1 MNNYLI
7 VYDDIYLLNSKIDEI
22 TSKDFKN
29 ITKSIYDLDEQDLDD
44 ALLDLDTYS
53 FLADKKIVIIKNI
66 ENLNDDKKTTHLINY
81 LNSPNN
87 DNLLILTTT
96 KFNGTKKIN
105 KTLKDKTNFI
115 KLESDPITVIK
126 NLLKDYK
133 LEPGVINKISIYSNN
148 NLDIIKTE
156 CDKLINY
163 KEDKNIT
170 VDDVEKLVVKHLGDS
185 SNIIFDLVK
194 YISSSDKKRALE
206 QYKLLQEYN
215 IDDIGLIGLIESQL
229 RLLEQVSIYKKEG
242 LYKDEIASKLN
253 IHPYRIQKTME
264 LLSST
269 NITSINNLIKNLSE
283 IDYKVK
289 AGLIDSKDCILMY
302 IINI

>member
-22 TSKDFKN
+22 TSKDFKD
-29 ITKSIYDLDEQDLDD
+29 ITKSIYDLDEQDLDA

-53 FLADKKIVIIKNI
+53 FLSDKKIVIIKNI

-105 KTLKDKTNFI
+105 KTLKEKTNFI

>member
-29 ITKSIYDLDEQDLDD
+29 ITKSIYDLDEKDLDD

-53 FLADKKIVIIKNI
+53 FLSDKKIVIIKNI

-81 LNSPNN
+81 LDSPNN
-87 DNLLILTTT
+87 NNLLILTTT

-105 KTLKDKTNFI
+105 KTLKEKTNFI
-115 KLESDPITVIK
+115 KLESDPNTVIK

-289 AGLIDSKDCILMY
+289 SGLIDSKDCILMY

>member
-29 ITKSIYDLDEQDLDD
+29 ITKSIYDLDEKDLDD

-53 FLADKKIVIIKNI
+53 FLSDKKIVIIKNI

-81 LNSPNN
+81 LDSPNN
-87 DNLLILTTT
+87 NNLLILTTT

-105 KTLKDKTNFI
+105 KTLRDKTNFI
-115 KLESDPITVIK
+115 KLESDPNTVIK

>member
-53 FLADKKIVIIKNI
+53 FLSDKKIVIIKNI

-242 LYKDEIASKLN
+242 LYKDDIATKLN

>member
-7 VYDDIYLLNSKIDEI
+7 VYDDIYLLNSKIDELVNKEF
-22 TSKDFKN
+22 KD
-29 ITKSIYDLDEQDLDD
+29 IDRSVYDLDEKDLDD

-53 FLADKKIVIIKNI
+53 FLSDKKIVIIKNI

-81 LNSPNN
+81 LDNSNP

-105 KTLKDKTNFI
+105 KTLKEKTNFI
-115 KLESDPITVIK
+115 KLESDPNTVIK

-148 NLDIIKTE
+148 NIDIIKTE

-163 KEDKNIT
+163 KDDKTIT

-206 QYKLLQEYN
+206 HYKLLQEYN
-215 IDDIGLIGLIESQL
+215 IDDISLIGLIESQL
-229 RLLEQVSIYKKEG
+229 RLLEEVSIYKKEG

>member
-53 FLADKKIVIIKNI
+53 FLSDKKIVIIKNI

-81 LNSPNN
+81 LDSPNN

-105 KTLKDKTNFI
+105 KTLKEKTNFI

-253 IHPYRIQKTME
+253 IHPYRIQKTIE
-264 LLSST
+264 LLNST
-269 NITSINNLIKNLSE
+269 NIISINNLIKSLSE

>member
-22 TSKDFKN
+22 TFKDFKD
-29 ITKSIYDLDEQDLDD
+29 ITKSIYDLDEKDLDD

-53 FLADKKIVIIKNI
+53 FLSDKKIVIIKNI

-105 KTLKDKTNFI
+105 KTLKEKTNFI
-115 KLESDPITVIK
+115 KLESDPNTVIK

>member
-22 TSKDFKN
+22 INKDFKD

-53 FLADKKIVIIKNI
+53 FLSDKKIVIIKNI

-105 KTLKDKTNFI
+105 KTLKEKTNFI

>member
-29 ITKSIYDLDEQDLDD
+29 ITKSIYDLDEKDLDD

-53 FLADKKIVIIKNI
+53 FLSDKKIVIIKNI

-105 KTLKDKTNFI
+105 KTLKEKTNFI
-115 KLESDPITVIK
+115 KLESDPNTVIK

-242 LYKDEIASKLN
+242 LYKDDIATKLN

>member
-7 VYDDIYLLNSKIDEI
+7 VYDDIYLLNSKIDELVN
-22 TSKDFKN
+22 KDFKDIDKN
-29 ITKSIYDLDEQDLDD
+29 VYDLDEKDLDD

-53 FLADKKIVIIKNI
+53 FLSDKKIVIIKNI

-81 LNSPNN
+81 LDNSNS

-105 KTLKDKTNFI
+105 KTLKEKTNFI
-115 KLESDPITVIK
+115 KLESDPNTVIK

-163 KEDKNIT
+163 KDDKNIT
-170 VDDVEKLVVKHLGDS
+170 VGDVEKLVVKHLGDS

-206 QYKLLQEYN
+206 QYKLLREYN
-215 IDDIGLIGLIESQL
+215 IDDISLIGLIESQL
-229 RLLEQVSIYKKEG
+229 RLLEEVSIYKKEG
-242 LYKDEIASKLN
+242 LYKDDIATKLN

-264 LLSST
+264 LLSTT
-269 NITSINNLIKNLSE
+269 NISSINNLIKNLSE

-289 AGLIDSKDCILMY
+289 SGLIDSKDCILMY

>member
-29 ITKSIYDLDEQDLDD
+29 ITKSIYDLDEKDLDD

-53 FLADKKIVIIKNI
+53 FLSDKKIVIIKNI

-81 LNSPNN
+81 LDSPNN

-105 KTLKDKTNFI
+105 KTLKEKTNFI

-170 VDDVEKLVVKHLGDS
+170 VSDVEKLVVKHLGDS

>member
-29 ITKSIYDLDEQDLDD
+29 ITKSIYDLDEKDLDD

-53 FLADKKIVIIKNI
+53 FLSDKKIVIIKNI

-81 LNSPNN
+81 LDSPNN
-87 DNLLILTTT
+87 NNLLILTTT

-105 KTLKDKTNFI
+105 KTLKEKTNFI

-133 LEPGVINKISIYSNN
+133 IEPGVINKISIYSNN

-264 LLSST
+264 LLNST

>member
-7 VYDDIYLLNSKIDEI
+7 VYDDIYLLNSKIDELVNKEF
-22 TSKDFKN
+22 KD
-29 ITKSIYDLDEQDLDD
+29 IDRSVYDLDEKDLDD

-53 FLADKKIVIIKNI
+53 FLSDKKIVIIKNI

-81 LNSPNN
+81 LDSPNN

-105 KTLKDKTNFI
+105 KTLKEKTNFI
-115 KLESDPITVIK
+115 KLESDPNTVIK

-148 NLDIIKTE
+148 NIDIIKTE

-163 KEDKNIT
+163 KDDKTIT
-170 VDDVEKLVVKHLGDS
+170 VSDVEKLVVKHLGDS

-215 IDDIGLIGLIESQL
+215 IDDISLIGLIESQL
-229 RLLEQVSIYKKEG
+229 RLLEEVSIYKKEG

-289 AGLIDSKDCILMY
+289 AGLIDSKDSILMY

>member
-53 FLADKKIVIIKNI
+53 FLSDKKIVIIKNI

-264 LLSST
+264 LLNST

>member
-22 TSKDFKN
+22 INKDFKD
-29 ITKSIYDLDEQDLDD
+29 ITKSIYDLDEKDLDD

-53 FLADKKIVIIKNI
+53 FLSDKKIVIIKNI

-81 LNSPNN
+81 LDSPNN

-105 KTLKDKTNFI
+105 KTLKEKTNFI
-115 KLESDPITVIK
+115 KLESDPNTVIK

-170 VDDVEKLVVKHLGDS
+170 VSDVEKLVVKHLGDS

>member
-7 VYDDIYLLNSKIDEI
+7 VYDDIYLLNSQIDEI
-22 TSKDFKN
+22 TKKDFKD
-29 ITKSIYDLDEQDLDD
+29 IDRSVYDLDEKDLDD

-53 FLADKKIVIIKNI
+53 FLSDKKIVIIKNI
-66 ENLNDDKKTTHLINY
+66 ENLNDDKKTTHLLNY
-81 LNSPNN
+81 LDNSNP

-105 KTLKDKTNFI
+105 KTLKEKTNFI
-115 KLESDPITVIK
+115 KLESDPNTVIK

-163 KEDKNIT
+163 KDDKTIT
-170 VDDVEKLVVKHLGDS
+170 VSDVEKLVVKHLGDS

-215 IDDIGLIGLIESQL
+215 IDDISLIGLIESQL
-229 RLLEQVSIYKKEG
+229 RLLEEVSIYKKEG
-242 LYKDEIASKLN
+242 LYKDDIATKLN

-264 LLSST
+264 LLSTT
-269 NITSINNLIKNLSE
+269 NISSINNLIKNLSE

-289 AGLIDSKDCILMY
+289 SGLIDSKDCILMY

>member
-29 ITKSIYDLDEQDLDD
+29 ITKSIYDLDEKDLDD

-53 FLADKKIVIIKNI
+53 FLSDKKIVIIKNI

-81 LNSPNN
+81 LDSPNN
-87 DNLLILTTT
+87 NNLLILTTT

-105 KTLKDKTNFI
+105 KTLKEKTNFI
-115 KLESDPITVIK
+115 KLESDPNTVIK

-163 KEDKNIT
+163 KEDENIT

>member
-29 ITKSIYDLDEQDLDD
+29 ITKSIYDLDEKDLDD

-53 FLADKKIVIIKNI
+53 FLSDKKIVIIKNI

-105 KTLKDKTNFI
+105 KTLKEKTNFI
-115 KLESDPITVIK
+115 KLESDPNTVIK

>member
-29 ITKSIYDLDEQDLDD
+29 ITKSIYDLDEKDLDD

-53 FLADKKIVIIKNI
+53 FLSDKKIVIIKNI

-81 LNSPNN
+81 LDSPNN
-87 DNLLILTTT
+87 NNLLILTTT

-105 KTLKDKTNFI
+105 KTLKEKTNFI
-115 KLESDPITVIK
+115 KLESDPNTVIK

-264 LLSST
+264 LLNST

-289 AGLIDSKDCILMY
+289 SGLIDSKDCILMY

>member
-22 TSKDFKN
+22 INKDFKD
-29 ITKSIYDLDEQDLDD
+29 ITKSTYDLDEKDLDD

-53 FLADKKIVIIKNI
+53 FLSDKKIVIIKNI

-105 KTLKDKTNFI
+105 KTLKEKTNFI
-115 KLESDPITVIK
+115 KLESDPNTVIK

-163 KEDKNIT
+163 KEDKTIT
-170 VDDVEKLVVKHLGDS
+170 VSDVEKLVVKHLGDS

-253 IHPYRIQKTME
+253 THPYRIQKTIE
-264 LLSST
+264 LLNST

>member
-22 TSKDFKN
+22 INKDFKD
-29 ITKSIYDLDEQDLDD
+29 ITKSIYDLDEKDLDD

-53 FLADKKIVIIKNI
+53 FLSDKKIVIIKNI

-81 LNSPNN
+81 LDSPNN
-87 DNLLILTTT
+87 NNLLILTTT

-105 KTLKDKTNFI
+105 KTLKEKTNFI
-115 KLESDPITVIK
+115 KLESDPNTVIK

>member
-7 VYDDIYLLNSKIDEI
+7 VYDDIYLLNSQIDEI
-22 TSKDFKN
+22 TKKDFKD
-29 ITKSIYDLDEQDLDD
+29 IDRSVYDLDEKDLDD

-53 FLADKKIVIIKNI
+53 FLSDKKIVIIKNI

-81 LNSPNN
+81 LDNSNP

-105 KTLKDKTNFI
+105 KTLKEKTNFI
-115 KLESDPITVIK
+115 KLESDPNTVIK

-163 KEDKNIT
+163 KDDKTIT
-170 VDDVEKLVVKHLGDS
+170 VGDVEKLVVKHLGDS

-215 IDDIGLIGLIESQL
+215 IDDISLIGLIESQL
-229 RLLEQVSIYKKEG
+229 RLLEEVSIYRKEG
-242 LYKDEIASKLN
+242 LYKDDIATKLN

-264 LLSST
+264 LLSTT
-269 NITSINNLIKNLSE
+269 NISSINNLIKNLSE

-289 AGLIDSKDCILMY
+289 SGLIDSKDCILMY

>member
-7 VYDDIYLLNSKIDEI
+7 VYDDIYLLNTKIDEI
-22 TSKDFKN
+22 TKKDFKDIDKN
-29 ITKSIYDLDEQDLDD
+29 VYDLDEKDLDD

-53 FLADKKIVIIKNI
+53 FLSDKKIVIIKNI

-81 LNSPNN
+81 LDNSNP

-105 KTLKDKTNFI
+105 KTLKEKTNFI
-115 KLESDPITVIK
+115 KLESNPNTVIK

-148 NLDIIKTE
+148 NIDIIKTE

-163 KEDKNIT
+163 KDDKTIT
-170 VDDVEKLVVKHLGDS
+170 VSDVEKLVVKHLGDS

-215 IDDIGLIGLIESQL
+215 IDDISLIGLIESQL
-229 RLLEQVSIYKKEG
+229 RLLEEVSIYKKEG
-242 LYKDEIASKLN
+242 LYKDDIATKLN

-264 LLSST
+264 LLSTT
-269 NITSINNLIKNLSE
+269 NISSINNLIKNLSE

-289 AGLIDSKDCILMY
+289 SGLIDSKDCILMY

>member
-29 ITKSIYDLDEQDLDD
+29 ITKSIYDLDEKDLDD

-53 FLADKKIVIIKNI
+53 FLSDKKIVIIKNI

-264 LLSST
+264 LLNST

>member
-7 VYDDIYLLNSKIDEI
+7 VYDDIYLLNTKIDEI
-22 TSKDFKN
+22 TKKDFKD
-29 ITKSIYDLDEQDLDD
+29 IDRSVYDLDEKDLDD

-53 FLADKKIVIIKNI
+53 FLSDKKIVIIKNI

-81 LNSPNN
+81 LDNSNP

-96 KFNGTKKIN
+96 KLNGTKKIN
-105 KTLKDKTNFI
+105 KTLKEKTNFI
-115 KLESDPITVIK
+115 KLESDPNTVIK

-133 LEPGVINKISIYSNN
+133 LEPGVISKISIYSNN
-148 NLDIIKTE
+148 NIDIIKTE

-163 KEDKNIT
+163 KDDKTIT
-170 VDDVEKLVVKHLGDS
+170 VSDVEKLVVKHLGDS

-215 IDDIGLIGLIESQL
+215 IDDISLIGLIESQL
-229 RLLEQVSIYKKEG
+229 RLLEEVSIYKKEG
-242 LYKDEIASKLN
+242 LYKDDIATKLN

-264 LLSST
+264 LLSTT
-269 NITSINNLIKNLSE
+269 NISSINNLIKNLSE

-289 AGLIDSKDCILMY
+289 SGLIDSKDCILMY

>member
-53 FLADKKIVIIKNI
+53 FLSDKKIVIIKNI
-66 ENLNDDKKTTHLINY
+66 ENLNDDKKTTHLIDY

-105 KTLKDKTNFI
+105 KTLKEKTNFI

-253 IHPYRIQKTME
+253 IHPYRIQKTIE
-264 LLSST
+264 LLNST
-269 NITSINNLIKNLSE
+269 NIISINNLIKSLSE

>member
-22 TSKDFKN
+22 TSKDFKD
-29 ITKSIYDLDEQDLDD
+29 ITKSIYDLDEKDLDD

-53 FLADKKIVIIKNI
+53 FLSDKKIVIIKNI

-81 LNSPNN
+81 LDNPNN

-105 KTLKDKTNFI
+105 KTLKEKTNFI
-115 KLESDPITVIK
+115 KLESDPNTVIK

-163 KEDKNIT
+163 KENKIIT
-170 VDDVEKLVVKHLGDS
+170 VSDVEKLVVKHLGDS

-242 LYKDEIASKLN
+242 LYKDDIATKLN

>member
-7 VYDDIYLLNSKIDEI
+7 VYDDIYLLNSKIDELVN
-22 TSKDFKN
+22 KDFKDIDKN
-29 ITKSIYDLDEQDLDD
+29 VYDLDEKDLDD

-53 FLADKKIVIIKNI
+53 FLSDKKIVIIKNI

-81 LNSPNN
+81 LDNSNS

-105 KTLKDKTNFI
+105 KTLKEKTNFI
-115 KLESDPITVIK
+115 KLESDPNTVIK

-163 KEDKNIT
+163 KDDKNIT
-170 VDDVEKLVVKHLGDS
+170 VGDVEKLVVKHLGDS

-215 IDDIGLIGLIESQL
+215 IDDISLIGLIESQL
-229 RLLEQVSIYKKEG
+229 RLLEEVSIYKKEG
-242 LYKDEIASKLN
+242 LYKDDIATKLN

-264 LLSST
+264 LLSTT
-269 NITSINNLIKNLSE
+269 NISSINNLIKNLSE

-289 AGLIDSKDCILMY
+289 SGLIDSKDCILMY

>member
-29 ITKSIYDLDEQDLDD
+29 ITKSIYDLDEKDLDD

-53 FLADKKIVIIKNI
+53 FLSDKKIVIIKNI

-105 KTLKDKTNFI
+105 KTLKEKTNFI
-115 KLESDPITVIK
+115 KLESDPNTVIK

-170 VDDVEKLVVKHLGDS
+170 VSDVEKLVVKHLGDS

>member
-7 VYDDIYLLNSKIDEI
+7 VYDDIYLLNTKIDEI
-22 TSKDFKN
+22 TKKDFKDIDKN
-29 ITKSIYDLDEQDLDD
+29 VYDLDEKDLDD

-53 FLADKKIVIIKNI
+53 FLSDKKIVIIKNI

-81 LNSPNN
+81 LDNSNP

-105 KTLKDKTNFI
+105 KTLKEKTNFI
-115 KLESDPITVIK
+115 KLESNPNTVIK

-148 NLDIIKTE
+148 NIDIIKTE

-163 KEDKNIT
+163 KDDKTIT
-170 VDDVEKLVVKHLGDS
+170 VSDVEKLVVKHLGDS

-215 IDDIGLIGLIESQL
+215 IDDISLIGLIESQL
-229 RLLEQVSIYKKEG
+229 RLLEEVSIYKKEG
-242 LYKDEIASKLN
+242 LYKDDIATKLN

-264 LLSST
+264 LLSTT
-269 NITSINNLIKNLSE
+269 NISSINNLIKNLSE

-289 AGLIDSKDCILMY
+289 SGLIDSNDCILMY

>member
-264 LLSST
+264 LLNST

>member
-29 ITKSIYDLDEQDLDD
+29 ITKSIYDLDEKDLDD

-53 FLADKKIVIIKNI
+53 FLSDKKIVIIKNI

-81 LNSPNN
+81 LDSPNN
-87 DNLLILTTT
+87 NNLLILTTT

-105 KTLKDKTNFI
+105 KTLKEKTNFI

-206 QYKLLQEYN
+206 QYKLLQEYS

-242 LYKDEIASKLN
+242 LYKDDIASKLN

-264 LLSST
+264 LLNST
-269 NITSINNLIKNLSE
+269 NITSINNLIKSLSE

>member
-53 FLADKKIVIIKNI
+53 FLSDKKIVIIKNI

>member
-22 TSKDFKN
+22 TSKDFKD
-29 ITKSIYDLDEQDLDD
+29 ITKSIYDLDEKDLDD

-53 FLADKKIVIIKNI
+53 FLSDKKIVIIKNI

-81 LNSPNN
+81 LDSPNN

-105 KTLKDKTNFI
+105 KTLKEKTNFI

>member
-7 VYDDIYLLNSKIDEI
+7 VYDDIYLLNSKIDELVNKEF
-22 TSKDFKN
+22 KD
-29 ITKSIYDLDEQDLDD
+29 IDRSVYDLDEKDLDD

-53 FLADKKIVIIKNI
+53 FLSDKKIVIIKNI

-81 LNSPNN
+81 LDNSNP

-105 KTLKDKTNFI
+105 KTLKEKTNFI
-115 KLESDPITVIK
+115 KLESDPNTVIK

-163 KEDKNIT
+163 KIDKTIT

-229 RLLEQVSIYKKEG
+229 RLLEEVSIYKKEG
-242 LYKDEIASKLN
+242 LYKDDIATKLN
-253 IHPYRIQKTME
+253 IHPYRIQKTIE
-264 LLSST
+264 LLNST
-269 NITSINNLIKNLSE
+269 NISSINNLIKNLSE

-289 AGLIDSKDCILMY
+289 SGLIDSKDCILMY